1 MKHNERR
8 DIVAA
13 NNKGF
18 GLFDPFFEDFF
29 DIPSVWDRRMN
40 KAGSLMKTDIKE
52 TADSYVLD
60 IDMPGIDKKDI
71 GIELR
76 DGYLTVSA
84 KKEESSEEKG
94 EHHYL
99 RRERSYGACS
109 RSFYVGEIED
119 KDVDAKLEN
128 GILTIT
134 VPKKDKPEDNGA
146 KRIDIR

>member
-1 MKHNERR
+1 
-8 DIVAA
+8 
-13 NNKGF
+13 
-18 GLFDPFFEDFF
+18 
-29 DIPSVWDRRMN
+29 MN

-109 RSFYVGEIED
+109 RSFYVGEDRGQGRGRQAGKRHSDHNRAQEGQTRRQRRE
-119 KDVDAKLEN
+119 EN
-128 GILTIT
+128 RHQIICFAH
-134 VPKKDKPEDNGA
+134 DM
-146 KRIDIR
+146 